1 MVPVAPPS
9 GMRFYHNVKYF
20 FLEDCEQKSNGHSS
34 YSWTHCLVL
43 LLKSQEPCG
52 KVQIGR
58 KEGGNK
64 GQERQVVTP
73 YPDRDKK
80 RGWGLREANQ
90 VPGRS
95 LAEWTKQARIKGDL
109 LALG

>member
-9 GMRFYHNVKYF
+9 GMWYCHNMRYL
-20 FLEDCEQKSNGHSS
+20 FLEECEQESNGHSS

-43 LLKSQEPCG
+43 LLESQEPCG

-64 GQERQVVTP
+64 GQERQVATP
-73 YPDRDKK
+73 YPKRDKK
-80 RGWGLREANQ
+80 RGWGLRKANQ
-90 VPGRS
+90 VPGGS
-95 LAEWTKQARIKGDL
+95 HAEWTKQARIKGDL